1 MHIVY
6 ETLGNLGVENKKILT
21 LFNKQDL
28 RQDLDPLHDFSA
40 DKTINISAKFG
51 QGLEEVK
58 EVLEAFLREDK
69 ILVER
74 VFAYDK
80 AGVIQLIRSKGELL
94 KEEFRP
100 EGIYVKAYVPGDVYG
115 KMD

>member
-1 MHIVY
+1 MRS
-6 ETLGNLGVENKKILT
+6 LGIENKKVLT

-28 RQDLDPLHDFSA
+28 RQGLEPLHDFSA
-40 DKTINISAKFG
+40 DKSINISAKLG

-58 EVLEAFLREDK
+58 EVLEEFLREDK

-74 VFAYDK
+74 VFPYDK
-80 AGVIQLIRSKGELL
+80 AGILQFIRSKGELL
-94 KEEFRP
+94 EEEYRP

-115 KMD
+115 KLD